1 MITNPMLLPKIRS
14 DAIMDAMQHMPCA
27 LRISSF
33 IPGRK
38 CSGQDTVIGAHLPTI
53 GKGMSTKVTDLA
65 VVACCFNCHEL
76 LDGRDRKGADWLV
89 ANFPT
94 AVATRMTDA
103 LVETQAR
110 LVGMGIITVEGGE
123 VI

>member
-1 MITNPMLLPKIRS
+1 MITNPQLLPKVRS
-14 DAIMDAMQHMPCA
+14 DAIMQAMQHFPCA

-38 CSGQDTVIGAHLPTI
+38 CSSQDTVIGAHLPTI

-65 VVACCFNCHEL
+65 VVACCFSCHEL
-76 LDGRDRKGADWLV
+76 LDGRDRPGADYLIT
-89 ANFPT
+89 NFPT

-110 LVGMGIITVEGGE
+110 LVGMGIIMVEGGTI
-123 VI
+123 V